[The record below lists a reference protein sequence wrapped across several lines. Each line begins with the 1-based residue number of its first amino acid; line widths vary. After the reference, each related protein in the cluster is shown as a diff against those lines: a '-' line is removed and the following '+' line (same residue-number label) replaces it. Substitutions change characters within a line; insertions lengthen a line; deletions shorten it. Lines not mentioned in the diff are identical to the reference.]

1 MGNED
6 GCKKK
11 TKRKQVQEIRL
22 VEKVTEAQM
31 KAVCGRS
38 GTGGEGGGAQSVTP
52 KGERSQL
59 Y

>member
-38 GTGGEGGGAQSVTP
+38 GTGGEGGELS
-52 KGERSQL
+52 R
-59 Y
+59 